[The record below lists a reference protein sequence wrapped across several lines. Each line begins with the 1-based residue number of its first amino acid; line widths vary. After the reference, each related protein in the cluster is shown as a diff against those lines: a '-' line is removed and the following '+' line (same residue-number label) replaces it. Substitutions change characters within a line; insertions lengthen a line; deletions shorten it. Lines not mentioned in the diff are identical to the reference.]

1 MPFSTKLAEPHIT
14 NAVADRQARRVS
26 GPSVS
31 HPDSR
36 TREQL
41 LSDLHDRLGPGLA
54 GLEVR
59 LQLLAEDAKLG
70 ATAPEQVASL
80 RDEVSRLVG
89 ELRRIVHSEPP
100 ETLERLDLIGAVKE
114 ALNLLALAGLEV
126 SFAASGSAAN
136 LSPAVTELLYRATL
150 EGTANVVRHAQ
161 ARHCWVLIQ
170 LRSARATL
178 IVRDDGVGAVGVGGR
193 LTGHRGG
200 IGLASL
206 RVSARRAGGRAHLL
220 RNEAHGMTLI
230 VTVPLPGAARRF
242 LLTTTGR
249 PVAT

>member
-1 MPFSTKLAEPHIT
+1 MPFSTKLAEPHSP
-14 NAVADRQARRVS
+14 NAVTGRRVRQARW
-26 GPSVS
+26 PNVS
-31 HPDSR
+31 HSDSR

-59 LQLLAEDAKLG
+59 LQLLAEAAKES
-70 ATAPEQVASL
+70 ATAAEQAASL

-100 ETLERLDLIGAVKE
+100 EPLERLDLIGAVKE
-114 ALNLLALAGLEV
+114 ALNLVALAGLRV
-126 SFAASGSAAN
+126 SFAASGSAAD

-161 ARHCWVLIQ
+161 ARHCWVFIR

-178 IVRDDGVGAVGVGGR
+178 VVRDDGIGTPAAGGR

-206 RVSARRAGGRAHLL
+206 RIAARRAGGRAHLL

-242 LLTTTGR
+242 RLTTTGR

>member
-1 MPFSTKLAEPHIT
+1 MSFSTKLAEPRTT
-14 NAVADRQARRVS
+14 NATTGRRAHRVS
-26 GPSVS
+26 WPGVS
-31 HPDSR
+31 HSDSR

-59 LQLLAEDAKLG
+59 LQLLTEAASEC
-70 ATAPEQVASL
+70 ATAPAQVAAL

-89 ELRRIVHSEPP
+89 ELRRIVHDEPP

-114 ALNLLALAGLEV
+114 ALNPVALAGLKV
-126 SFAASGSAAN
+126 SFAASGSAD

-150 EGTANVVRHAQ
+150 EGTANVVRHSQ
-161 ARHCWVLIQ
+161 ARHCWVVIRL
-170 LRSARATL
+170 SAARATL
-178 IVRDDGVGAVGVGGR
+178 VVRDDGVGALGVGAR
-193 LTGHRGG
+193 LAGNRGG

-206 RVSARRAGGRAHLL
+206 RTAARRAGGRAHLL

-230 VTVPLPGAARRF
+230 VTVPLPGEVRPARVR
-242 LLTTTGR
+242 TTGR
-249 PVAT
+249 PLAT

>member
-1 MPFSTKLAEPHIT
+1 MPSSTKLAEPR
-14 NAVADRQARRVS
+14 NPSAVIDRRVRQASWR
-26 GPSVS
+26 SVS
-31 HPDSR
+31 RSDSR

-59 LQLLAEDAKLG
+59 LQLLAEA
-70 ATAPEQVASL
+70 AAESAIAPEQVASL

-89 ELRRIVHSEPP
+89 ELRRIVHDEPP
-100 ETLERLDLIGAVKE
+100 ETLERLDLIGAAKE
-114 ALNLLALAGLEV
+114 ALNLVALAGLEV
-126 SFAASGSAAN
+126 GFAASGSAADV
-136 LSPAVTELLYRATL
+136 SPAVTELLYRATL

-161 ARHCWVLIQ
+161 ARHCWVFIR

-178 IVRDDGVGAVGVGGR
+178 VVRDDGIGTPAAGGR

-206 RVSARRAGGRAHLL
+206 RIAARRAGGRAHLL

-242 LLTTTGR
+242 RLTTTGR